1 MYLQHLVRVGAM
13 GHVGRFAAVDGLR
26 YGRETRVICR
36 TSRGLEVGHVLDSV
50 ACDGE
55 ADGTL
60 LRAVTVEDDLL
71 LSRLERNRDE
81 AVEACSRKL
90 EEKGL
95 TAVLMDVEHLFDGES
110 LYFYFLGEVTEEL
123 ETLTS
128 ELAEAYETKVQF
140 RKFTETLEAG
150 CGPDCGTEAA
160 SGGCGE
166 GGCAT
171 CSLAQACHPPTA
183 S

>member
-1 MYLQHLVRVGAM
+1 M
-13 GHVGRFAAVDGLR
+13 GHVGRFSAVDGLR
-26 YGRETRVICR
+26 YRRETRVICR
-36 TSRGLEVGHVLDSV
+36 TSRGLEVGQVLD
-50 ACDGE
+50 CLDCGGE

-60 LRAVTVEDDLL
+60 LRAVTVEDELL
-71 LSRLERNRDE
+71 IARLERDRE
-81 AVEACSRKL
+81 AAVEACARML
-90 EEKGL
+90 QEQGL
-95 TAVLMDVEHLFDGES
+95 AAILMDVEHLFDGES

-123 ETLTS
+123 ESLTS

-140 RKFTETLEAG
+140 RKFTETLTAG

-171 CSLAQACHPPTA
+171 CSLAKACQPPAAT
-183 S
+183 